1 MLTELCR
8 ECRNWFTADSD
19 KHSGDFTISDGG
31 ITPFDFVLSGQYFR
45 IMGSHFNDGVY
56 KNVPEEVAKLA
67 AETFTGQ
74 IWAMRVPPAFIDLS
88 GKIEEYVAKNVPFT
102 AAKVDYTLNIMSG
115 PQVSLVQDFKNN
127 RFYLSDQIV
136 IVNTKE
142 PMSPNGTSDKEDVYP
157 LYKNI
162 GFILDPKPRVRTIYK
177 IIDSWKEIKDW
188 LNNEVIPSIN
198 EINDAEN
205 SYAAETEKYRK
216 NSVRNFKL

>member
-8 ECRNWFTADSD
+8 ECRNWFTTDSD

-88 GKIEEYVAKNVPFT
+88 GKIEEYIAKNEKEVSPYTSESFGGYSYT
-102 AAKVDYTLNIMSG
+102 KATGSNGLPLTWQEVFNSQLKVW
-115 PQVSLVQDFKNN
+115 
-127 RFYLSDQIV
+127 R
-136 IVNTKE
+136 
-142 PMSPNGTSDKEDVYP
+142 
-157 LYKNI
+157 
-162 GFILDPKPRVRTIYK
+162 K
-177 IIDSWKEIKDW
+177 I
-188 LNNEVIPSIN
+188 
-198 EINDAEN
+198 
-205 SYAAETEKYRK
+205 
-216 NSVRNFKL
+216 

>member
-74 IWAMRVPPAFIDLS
+74 IWAMRIPPAFIDLS
-88 GKIEEYVAKNVPFT
+88 GKIEDYIAKN
-102 AAKVDYTLNIMSG
+102 
-115 PQVSLVQDFKNN
+115 
-127 RFYLSDQIV
+127 
-136 IVNTKE
+136 E
-142 PMSPNGTSDKEDVYP
+142 
-157 LYKNI
+157 
-162 GFILDPKPRVRTIYK
+162 
-177 IIDSWKEIKDW
+177 
-188 LNNEVIPSIN
+188 N
-198 EINDAEN
+198 EISPYTSESFGGY
-205 SYAAETEKYRK
+205 SYTKATGSNGSPLMWQEVFKSQLKVWRK
-216 NSVRNFKL
+216 I

>member
-31 ITPFDFVLSGQYFR
+31 ITPFDFILDGQYFC

-88 GKIEEYVAKNVPFT
+88 GKIEEYIAKN
-102 AAKVDYTLNIMSG
+102 
-115 PQVSLVQDFKNN
+115 
-127 RFYLSDQIV
+127 
-136 IVNTKE
+136 E
-142 PMSPNGTSDKEDVYP
+142 
-157 LYKNI
+157 
-162 GFILDPKPRVRTIYK
+162 
-177 IIDSWKEIKDW
+177 KEISPYTSESFGGYSYTKATGSNGSPLTW
-188 LNNEVIPSIN
+188 QEVF
-198 EINDAEN
+198 N
-205 SYAAETEKYRK
+205 SQLKVWRK
-216 NSVRNFKL
+216 I